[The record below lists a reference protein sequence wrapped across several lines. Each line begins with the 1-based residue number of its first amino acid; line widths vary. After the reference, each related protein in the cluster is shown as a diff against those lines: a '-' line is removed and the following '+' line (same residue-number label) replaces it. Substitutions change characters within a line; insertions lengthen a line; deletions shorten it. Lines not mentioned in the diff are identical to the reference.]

1 MRWEELTA
9 RDTDA
14 NWGKES
20 QEWKF
25 VQKENRTTSLARGNG
40 DMQEDGSEEG
50 CVGNQ
55 GAIIVHEEMGKMGRG
70 VTPLK

>member
-1 MRWEELTA
+1 M
-9 RDTDA
+9 
-14 NWGKES
+14 
-20 QEWKF
+20 
-25 VQKENRTTSLARGNG
+25 QKENRTMSLVRGNG

-55 GAIIVHEEMGKMGRG
+55 RAIIVHEEMGKMGRG